1 MASENDDDDDARD
14 ARVAAVA
21 ATCAPC
27 ELRPRAFFVAWS
39 GVLALAF
46 EGFPPAIASAKRAL
60 DATLGA
66 SLPAENPGSRWAKCT
81 LGCLRDG
88 VTLTREQLAALT
100 RACAR
105 FEDALRSPTRRRI
118 RSDDDDDDDDDE
130 DATTANGGRVAV
142 DRLSIVRYACRSLE
156 RVASERVVACEGWA
170 RARARA
176 GEGEGEGGKEEE
188 EEEEYEVRSIHWSP
202 YDRVGVVNADP

>member
-21 ATCAPC
+21 TTCAPC

-156 RVASERVVACEGWA
+156 RVASERVVACSGS

>member
-21 ATCAPC
+21 TTCAPC

-118 RSDDDDDDDDDE
+118 SRSDDEDDDE

-156 RVASERVVACEGWA
+156 RVASECVVACEGWA

-176 GEGEGEGGKEEE
+176 GEGEGEDGKEEE
-188 EEEEYEVRSIHWSP
+188 EEEEEEEARSIHWSP
-202 YDRVGVVNADP
+202 YDPVRVVDADP